1 MHSDLQS
8 LSTVVL
14 VGLVV
19 AVAAI
24 DIRAHRIPNLLLAP
38 AAALGCALQIWAEGW
53 QGLYIAGGGFA
64 VGLCM
69 FLPFYLLRAFG
80 AGDVKALAAVGTF
93 LGVKLTVLAAAFTLI
108 AGAILGLMIVWMR
121 KASALSTL
129 YRVVGVFAAPR
140 SLATAS
146 RDGRRHESERFPYG
160 AAIAFG
166 VLATLF
172 WSGRIQTIN

>member
-1 MHSDLQS
+1 MHSDPQS
-8 LSTVVL
+8 VSTVVL

-24 DIRAHRIPNLLLAP
+24 DIRAHRIPNLLLIP
-38 AAALGCALQIWAEGW
+38 AAALGCGLQIWAEGW
-53 QGLYIAGGGFA
+53 QGLYIAGGGLA

-80 AGDVKALAAVGTF
+80 AGDVKAIAAVGAF

-121 KASALSTL
+121 KASALSML

-146 RDGRRHESERFPYG
+146 RDGRGHESERFPYG
-160 AAIAFG
+160 AAIALG

>member
-1 MHSDLQS
+1 
-8 LSTVVL
+8 
-14 VGLVV
+14 
-19 AVAAI
+19 
-24 DIRAHRIPNLLLAP
+24 
-38 AAALGCALQIWAEGW
+38 
-53 QGLYIAGGGFA
+53 
-64 VGLCM
+64 
-69 FLPFYLLRAFG
+69 
-80 AGDVKALAAVGTF
+80 
-93 LGVKLTVLAAAFTLI
+93 VLAAAFTLI